1 MNAHHAHCQRLRSA
15 LLDLHRQLVELERR
29 EYEKWHGR
37 QSAGDFLQVLA
48 YGDELRWLEPL
59 SRLIVMLD
67 EALDGK
73 ADAALTPAAVVQ
85 RAKALLRLDREASED
100 YAQRYAKHFDQS
112 PELAVAHTAVLA
124 VLRTSA

>member
-1 MNAHHAHCQRLRSA
+1 MDTHAHCQRLRGA
-15 LLDLHRQLVELERR
+15 LLDLHRELVELERR

-73 ADAALTPAAVVQ
+73 ADATLTPAAVSR
-85 RAKALLRLDREASED
+85 RAQELLRLDREAGEG
-100 YAQRYAKHFDQS
+100 YAQRYAHHFDHS
-112 PELAVAHTAVLA
+112 PELAAAHMAVLA
-124 VLRTSA
+124 VLKATP